1 MHLSTYQFNKKV
13 RETEVFR
20 GSALCNFE
28 AHLRFTSKGQFDWWN
43 IKRWVSCIHQPQ
55 PTFEILYR
63 VIYCSQDNGSKLSI
77 AKGRYACQ
85 RAYEF
90 MKRRIQNVKE
100 RWYVFNIVIW
110 YVLRMGKLM
119 CFMLKHVASTWEGQ
133 SQDIHN
139 HISYYNIATK
149 LTTIKLVL
157 SQCNRK
163 AYTITV
169 HFRGQWSWTSVQYY
183 HHIIWYCITR

>member
-1 MHLSTYQFNKKV
+1 MHLSTYRFNKKV
-13 RETEVFR
+13 REMKFFR
-20 GSALCNFE
+20 GSVIYKFE
-28 AHLRFTSKGQFDWWN
+28 EHLRFTSKGQFDWLD
-43 IKRWVSCIHQPQ
+43 IKRWVPCIHQPQ

-77 AKGRYACQ
+77 AKGRCTCQ
-85 RAYEF
+85 CAYEF
-90 MKRRIQNVKE
+90 MKRHIQNVKGG
-100 RWYVFNIVIW
+100 WCVFNIIIW
-110 YVLRMGKLM
+110 CVLRMGKLM

-157 SQCNRK
+157 SQCSRK
-163 AYTITV
+163 TYTVIV
-169 HFRGQWSWTSVQYY
+169 QFRGQWTTV
-183 HHIIWYCITR
+183 

>member
-20 GSALCNFE
+20 GSVFCKFE
-28 AHLRFTSKGQFDWWN
+28 AHLRFTSKGQFDRLDV
-43 IKRWVSCIHQPQ
+43 KRRVPCIHQPQ

-77 AKGRYACQ
+77 AKGRCTCQ
-85 RAYEF
+85 CAYEF
-90 MKRRIQNVKE
+90 MKRHIQNVKGG
-100 RWYVFNIVIW
+100 WCVFNIIIW
-110 YVLRMGKLM
+110 CVLRMGKLM

-139 HISYYNIATK
+139 HISYYDIATK

-157 SQCNRK
+157 SQCNHK

-169 HFRGQWSWTSVQYY
+169 LFRGQWTSVQYY
-183 HHIIWYCITR
+183 HHIIWHCITR